1 MARKKITQVTDRD
14 IQGIINNSVQSAKNR
29 LVGSATEQKKLF
41 VRPIAN
47 VDGSPNV
54 ADLVKRLAKE
64 TEEAFQAVEEN
75 VEDLEDSLVTP
86 PPADSIPLSGV
97 FFTYDRDTETLDI
110 VGEKGVDEEDVGE
123 IVEDAT
129 NGKFTALED
138 GISALSTAK
147 QDRLEIADGYSASNK
162 VATEATVARE
172 TAKIIGGAG
181 ESFDTLKEIADW
193 ISKHPESVA
202 QLNALIAN
210 NASRIDVNARNIAL
224 NTVKADNNTS
234 AIETQRQRID
244 SLNSSVNALAGS
256 KQNKLEFAGGYQYDS
271 TTNKVATERSVAEE
285 VAKIVGG
292 APESLD
298 TLKEIADWI
307 NNNPDSVATINAM
320 LAEHAGAIQ
329 RNADAIAEKSVEIA
343 ANAENIRQNSVSI
356 GKSSN
361 AIQENTRRI
370 GIAEADISAL
380 NNSKQNKLE
389 FEDEYNPASNKV
401 ATVETVTKKVSAIIA
416 GAPGD
421 FDTLKEI
428 AAWIASH
435 PEDVTHLNALI
446 QENAQAISRNSSLI
460 SDNALGVR
468 ANSTK
473 IYANEVGLAD
483 VKTKQAQTEAA
494 VALKLDKTTAWN
506 KVYGT
511 DEQGNQT
518 TYDVD
523 KIGNWSTV
531 LVGGER
537 VVEFNADSKQDKIEI
552 ADGYSE
558 SNPVA
563 TVNTVSNK
571 IAEIVADAPDDFNT
585 LKEIAEWIAAHPNDI
600 SMLNALI
607 QENSRG
613 IALNASLIVNNTKA
627 INDNAKRINNVE
639 IGLNDA
645 NEYYSRLSKTVEDKA
660 DKDSVSNIIDT
671 TVGKTNMPNQL
682 YGTDADGNPA
692 LYPTDSVGTSVFV
705 DGQKVKEFNA
715 DEKFNKSGGV
725 IGGDVSIQGNL
736 SVSGTTTT
744 KDTETL
750 QVKDNVIVA
759 NADGV
764 SLVDDSG
771 FAIKT
776 NETDAYGIMYDP
788 IGDGV
793 KIGLGGFTEDGKFV
807 YNEGEAQ
814 FLATRADNI
823 TDGNLPQWDND
834 KKQFVDSGEKIGDY
848 VKKTDYATEDNAG
861 VVKVSKYRGF
871 AINLNGL
878 AELFPATD
886 ADLINRAYYMPI
898 TGGNFD
904 KAVKVGITTNTET
917 LTDAE
922 KTSACE
928 WLGAMTKPNFTD
940 AGLMFYSPSTGDVE
954 RRVLYQGDPS
964 GSQIPMADKNGCI
977 KTRVPQADLDCANKI
992 YTDNLP
998 DYLTLTDE
1006 QKAKWRGMVGAAEV
1020 VVVDLPKMLGAYDGV
1035 QDVELY
1041 LSLSKRAA
1049 NGEITIVGSLNGQ
1062 CGVITG
1068 IDYVENADGEVSK
1081 ANWSNVTPIWYDMG
1095 EYTLAAV
1102 FFVEY
1107 RDGVIIFEQKAYPL
1121 SNLVSQLQMEEYIRA
1136 LPDNVTLTDSEK
1148 QDWRKMIGAT
1158 TKLYKHSIPIGNNLN
1173 DFEGSGPRIEYRST
1187 SSTPNYSGAPIWQR
1201 LLMAIDAGGTIS
1213 ISTDGHSR
1221 AQVLRVDDAKIY
1233 WISGGGDTRSI
1244 TLTSLGDDTVT
1255 EI

>member
-64 TEEAFQAVEEN
+64 TEEALQAVEEN

-129 NGKFTALED
+129 NGKFTALEG

-401 ATVETVTKKVSAIIA
+401 ATVETVTKKVSAIVA

-715 DEKFNKSGGV
+715 DEKFDKSGGV

-793 KIGLGGFTEDGKFV
+793 KIGLGGFTEDGIFV

-823 TDGNLPQWDND
+823 KDGNLPQWDND

-848 VKKTDYATEDNAG
+848 VKNTDYATSSKAG
-861 VVKVSKYRGF
+861 ILKFGAGLKAAANGMGVIDRATESMIKDKTDSYRPIVSS
-871 AINLNGL
+871 NL
-878 AELFPATD
+878 E
-886 ADLINRAYYMPI
+886 Y
-898 TGGNFD
+898 
-904 KAVKVGITTNTET
+904 AVKVGITTNTKT
-917 LTDAE
+917 LTDEE
-922 KTSACE
+922 KVSACE
-928 WLGAMTKPNFTD
+928 WLGALREK
-940 AGLMFYSPSTGDVE
+940 Y
-954 RRVLYQGDPS
+954 
-964 GSQIPMADKNGCI
+964 ADDKF
-977 KTRVPQADLDCANKI
+977 VPQHGRVDGLARVYISTATGAQSTYVIATGANSVQSGRIPYFLEPNSGGLDGTPTATFAVCEPQKPYSIANKK
-992 YTDNLP
+992 YVDNLP

-1006 QKAKWRGMVGAAEV
+1006 QKTKWKNMIGVGAS
-1020 VVVDLPKMLGAYDGV
+1020 G
-1035 QDVELY
+1035 
-1041 LSLSKRAA
+1041 
-1049 NGEITIVGSLNGQ
+1049 
-1062 CGVITG
+1062 
-1068 IDYVENADGEVSK
+1068 
-1081 ANWSNVTPIWYDMG
+1081 
-1095 EYTLAAV
+1095 
-1102 FFVEY
+1102 
-1107 RDGVIIFEQKAYPL
+1107 
-1121 SNLVSQLQMEEYIRA
+1121 
-1136 LPDNVTLTDSEK
+1136 
-1148 QDWRKMIGAT
+1148 
-1158 TKLYKHSIPIGNNLN
+1158 TKLYLHTLTGESLTNPWHVLATFSDKIV
-1173 DFEGSGPRIEYRST
+1173 SGT
-1187 SSTPNYSGAPIWQR
+1187 SLSGALRSNPHNF
-1201 LLMAIDAGGTIS
+1201 LS
-1213 ISTDGHSR
+1213 ISDGS
-1221 AQVLRVDDAKIY
+1221 ANLIKVLHKDGYPPLQAVRLSD
-1233 WISGGGDTRSI
+1233 SGSI
-1244 TLTSLGDDTVT
+1244 VAEDIVMAMVEDTVT
-1255 EI
+1255 EL